1 MPREEGNDKDE
12 LVEILENGEVNVIS
26 EQSVIQP

>member
-1 MPREEGNDKDE
+1 LPREEGNDKDE

-26 EQSVIQP
+26 EQGVIQP

>member
-1 MPREEGNDKDE
+1 LPREEGNDKDE